1 MKSLNT
7 MIRLFKKYLVL
18 AVLPCTLQAK
28 EVVYRLTIAETYDIL
43 GEVPAN
49 SLTKFWAMT
58 VFLG

>member
-1 MKSLNT
+1 